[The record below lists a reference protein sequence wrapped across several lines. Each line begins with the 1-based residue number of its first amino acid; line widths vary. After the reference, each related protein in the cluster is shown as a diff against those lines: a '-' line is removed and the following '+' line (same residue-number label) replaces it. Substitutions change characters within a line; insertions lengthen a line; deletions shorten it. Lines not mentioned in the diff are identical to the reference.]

1 MKIYESK
8 YYEFELNDSIM
19 INRWRDNTGQMTFQD
34 FKDALMNFAGFIIEH
49 KSSRTLIDTTNFRF
63 ELPAEADEFR
73 NNAFNPR
80 ITKVGEVKQA
90 LIMPKE
96 YLQYVKD
103 ELGDD
108 VIVPTRY
115 FSEESEATVWLT
127 NDQD

>member
-8 YYEFELNDSIM
+8 YYEFELIDTIM
-19 INRWRDNTGQMTFQD
+19 INRWHDNTDQMNYQD

-49 KSSRTLIDTTNFRF
+49 KSTRILIDATNFKF
-63 ELPAEADEFR
+63 QLPAEADEFR
-73 NNAFNPR
+73 YKEFNPR

-103 ELGDD
+103 ELGSD
-108 VIVPTRY
+108 VVVPTRY
-115 FSEESEATVWLT
+115 FSEESEATAWLV
-127 NDQD
+127 DHQ